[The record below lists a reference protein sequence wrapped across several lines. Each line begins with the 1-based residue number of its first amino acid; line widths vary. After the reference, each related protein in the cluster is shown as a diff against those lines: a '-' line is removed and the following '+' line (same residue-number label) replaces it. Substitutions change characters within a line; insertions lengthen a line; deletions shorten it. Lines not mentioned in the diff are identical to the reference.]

1 MRRLFFIA
9 LLTLVALTAVY
20 MALQAGGGY
29 VLLAVAGYTVEMS
42 VLVALLLNVLL
53 LLVLYMVFAGF
64 RLLLRTRSGIVE
76 WASDR
81 RRQRGLNRT
90 TQGLIAYVEG
100 RWDYARKSLSRS
112 AGNSSTPLINYLFAA
127 RASSE
132 MGDAKAVD
140 EYLRQAELSTEGADI
155 AIGLT
160 QAELQISS
168 GQNEQALATL
178 LRARRQAGHHP
189 VVLGLLARVYRELN
203 DWDSLLDILPALKRS
218 AGMSRNDVESL
229 ERQACCAMLV
239 SADSTDG
246 DNGLAHRWK
255 QIPAAMRKES
265 TVVACYAERLL
276 QCGKVEEAERE
287 LRQQLQRQFDAE
299 LVRLYGLAGSGN
311 LDRQLSFLQKL
322 QKSHPQNPDIPLAAA
337 RICVL
342 KSDTEAAKSL
352 FEQSLEASPSFEACV
367 ELARLHALEG
377 DLARSNELYARGL
390 TQTALPAR
398 LEKNNMSGAA
408 ALSPAV
414 SPGDASASEKSD
426 GLFNDGRDL
435 AQLKIRY

>member
-9 LLTLVALTAVY
+9 LLTLAAMTAVY
-20 MALQAGGGY
+20 IALQSGGGY
-29 VLLAVAGYTVEMS
+29 VLLAVGGYTVEMS

-53 LLVLYMVFAGF
+53 LLVLYAVLGGIRMLFK
-64 RLLLRTRSGIVE
+64 TRSGIVE

-112 AGNSSTPLINYLFAA
+112 ANNSSTPLINYLFAA

-189 VVLGLLARVYRELN
+189 VVLSMLARVYRDLN
-203 DWDSLLDILPALKRS
+203 DWDSLLAILPALKRS
-218 AGMSRNDVESL
+218 AAMSRESIEAL

-239 SADSTDG
+239 SATGDDG
-246 DNGLAHRWK
+246 LGSRWK
-255 QIPAAMRKES
+255 QLPAPMRKES
-265 TVVACYAERLL
+265 TVVGCYAERLL
-276 QCGKVEEAERE
+276 QYGKVDDAERE
-287 LRQQLQRQFDAE
+287 LRQQLQRQFDAG
-299 LVRLYGLAGSGN
+299 LVRIYGLAESSN
-311 LDRQLSFLQKL
+311 LDRQLAFLQKL
-322 QKSHPQNPDIPLAAA
+322 QKAQPQDPAVPLAAA
-337 RICVL
+337 RICAL
-342 KSDTEAAKSL
+342 KADPEAAKAL
-352 FEQSLEASPSFEACV
+352 FQQSIDASPSFEAYV
-367 ELARLHALEG
+367 ELARIHALSG
-377 DLARSNELYARGL
+377 DLGRSNELYAQGL
-390 TQTALPAR
+390 ALTALPAPDER
-398 LEKNNMSGAA
+398 TNALAGPSGAGEEGREA
-408 ALSPAV
+408 ASTDSLF
-414 SPGDASASEKSD
+414 SD
-426 GLFNDGRDL
+426 TGELTE
-435 AQLKIRY
+435 LKVRY